1 MALEIERKFLIKNVD
16 ENFLLSLGARLFDIE
31 QIYLLP
37 TLEFPVRR
45 IRRRAENGV
54 KEYFYTEKRP
64 TVGAFSREEQ
74 EYKIDENMY
83 LSLQKERDFTLNTIN
98 KKRYVLPYEK
108 RILEIDVFPFFKEF
122 FIMEIELKSEDE
134 EFSIPS
140 FFEII
145 EEVTLDFNYTNIA
158 LAKKNFS

>member
-16 ENFLLSLGARLFDIE
+16 ENFLLSLGARLFDME

-54 KEYFYTEKRP
+54 TEYFYTEKRP
-64 TVGAFSREEQ
+64 TVGAFSREEK
-74 EYKIDENMY
+74 EHKIDENMY

-108 RILEIDVFPFFKEF
+108 HILEIDVFPFFKEF